1 MHIIWQ
7 LLRRFFTGVLVL
19 FCVALVTFVLM
30 HQAPGGP
37 FDERKLINHPET
49 LERLNSYYGLDKPL
63 FFNGEAVQEAW
74 EQGERNP
81 LTLGQR
87 VLDSQFFSYIF
98 NAVQGNLGPSYR
110 ERGKQVE
117 DILAEYWKYSINLGV
132 LALAFALSLG
142 VPLGIIAALKPNS
155 WLDSAIR
162 FVATLGVSVPVLV
175 TGLLVIFIG
184 TEQGWMKI
192 TGKDWDT
199 LTPYIAPALVLGMR
213 TMSVIIRLIRSE
225 ILETRRQEYVR
236 TARAKGATEFRVV
249 SHHMTRN
256 VLIPVVTWLG
266 PEVVILITGAVITET
281 MFGVPGIGKFLVES
295 ISKRDYSM
303 IMGTTLI
310 YAALIVVA
318 TLVVD
323 ILTFWLDPR
332 IRRKAA

>member
-1 MHIIWQ
+1 V
-7 LLRRFFTGVLVL
+7 F
-19 FCVALVTFVLM
+19 
-30 HQAPGGP
+30 
-37 FDERKLINHPET
+37 
-49 LERLNSYYGLDKPL
+49 
-63 FFNGEAVQEAW
+63 
-74 EQGERNP
+74 
-81 LTLGQR
+81 
-87 VLDSQFFSYIF
+87 DSQFFSYIF

-323 ILTFWLDPR
+323 ILTLWLDPR
-332 IRRKAA
+332 IRRKVA